1 MKRVLFVFGLFVST
15 FAFSQVEEGTL
26 MTRYSTLYEY
36 NTYTDEFEKVS
47 EGWITSYLTCN
58 NDYYFLKI
66 EDGDEGKVFWQYYE
80 ENEYGNDV
88 YYTEDNRKV
97 VFDYEDQRI
106 IFYYEFNELEELYT
120 KYLVLSKISKQ

>member
-1 MKRVLFVFGLFVST
+1 MNRVLFVFGLFVST
-15 FAFSQVEEGTL
+15 FTFSQVEEGTL

-66 EDGDEGKVFWQYYE
+66 EDGDEGKVFYNTMKRMSTVMMYII
-80 ENEYGNDV
+80 
-88 YYTEDNRKV
+88 RKTIGKW
-97 VFDYEDQRI
+97 FLI
-106 IFYYEFNELEELYT
+106 M
-120 KYLVLSKISKQ
+120 KIKE